1 MSLALI
7 HRIWARSQPT
17 GQLKQPCNTFYNCWR
32 GRRPCYS
39 GIVKKTR
46 LLEGCQRISQWLL
59 GAAAMK
65 LASQS
70 PTVQVFSVQES
81 TPEIK
86 WDEMCALW
94 DGVGSVTGSVYSLP
108 CIQRNTR
115 THCVC
120 PLAWRGCSPAKD
132 WRNLPQAQSWWVD
145 ECSHLQETSPA
156 VKIRYEQIIF
166 DSAPASKVNFD

>member
-1 MSLALI
+1 MRLALI

-46 LLEGCQRISQWLL
+46 LLEGCQRIGQWLWRVRRPWNWPHNRQRS
-59 GAAAMK
+59 K
-65 LASQS
+65 Y
-70 PTVQVFSVQES
+70 SVCKNQP
-81 TPEIK
+81 PEIK
-86 WDEMCALW
+86 WNEMCALW
-94 DGVGSVTGSVYSLP
+94 DGVGSVYSLP
-108 CIQRNTR
+108 CIQRNIR

-132 WRNLPQAQSWWVD
+132 WRNLPQAQSWWED

-166 DSAPASKVNFD
+166 DSAPASKVKFD